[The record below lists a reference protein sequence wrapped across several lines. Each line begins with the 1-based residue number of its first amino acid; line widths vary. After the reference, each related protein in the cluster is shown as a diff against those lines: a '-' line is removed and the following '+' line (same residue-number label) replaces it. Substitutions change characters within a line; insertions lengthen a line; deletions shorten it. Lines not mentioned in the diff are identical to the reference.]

1 MKAQIRRTIAVFT
14 ILLLLFTLLYGLWFR
29 EQLSSASITGN
40 DIVAIHEAGEIIRE
54 TYGENPAQQQFD
66 QIQKQLRQKEQS
78 VSTSRNLFLLLPF
91 LLILLIYIIL
101 LLLYI
106 YTKILRPFHKLEH
119 YAEEL
124 AKGNMEAS
132 LPYERTNF
140 FGAFTWAFDHM
151 RKELLHAR
159 QREETAIQDNKTIIA
174 TLTHDIKTPIASI
187 RAYAE
192 GLEANLA
199 STYEQR
205 QRYASII
212 MKKCDEV
219 TSLSDDLMLH
229 SLSELERLEIQCQ
242 RVEIGSLL
250 SQILH
255 NLEHP
260 FVQVQEPLPSAEVSV
275 DPQRMEQVMENIL
288 NNASKYASGRAVEV
302 WAVCCSDSYKIH
314 IRDHGEGIPPEDI
327 PFIFQ
332 KFYRGHNTNDQK
344 GSGLGLFIVKYIM
357 EQMNGAIHLVH
368 EDGLE
373 VVLTLPLDEEPEPEI
388 NSMTYHS

>member
-1 MKAQIRRTIAVFT
+1 MKAQIRKTIAVFT
-14 ILLLLFTLLYGLWFR
+14 ILLLLFTLLYGMWFR

-124 AKGNMEAS
+124 AKGNMEVS

-219 TSLSDDLMLH
+219 TSLSDDLLLH

-260 FVQVQEPLPSAEVSV
+260 FVQVQESLPSAEVSV

-288 NNASKYASGRAVEV
+288 NNASKYASGKVVEV
-302 WAVCCSDSYKIH
+302 WAVRCSDSYKIH

-332 KFYRGHNTNDQK
+332 KFYRGHNVNDQK

-388 NSMTYHS
+388 NSMIYHS